1 MGPPPPPRL
10 KIGYYAYHRYI
21 SGNLYDFVSTLI
33 SVNIRTNRLP
43 RLPRIRSETTPPPFK
58 TAYYAYHRY
67 FSGKMYDIVSITVS
81 VFTLTNRLLRLPC
94 NIFEPP
100 SPLKTAYYAYHMYD
114 FVSTLVSESILNN
127 RLARLLRIHI
137 DPVPPPPEV
146 RVQR

>member
-1 MGPPPPPRL
+1 M
-10 KIGYYAYHRYI
+10 
-21 SGNLYDFVSTLI
+21 
-33 SVNIRTNRLP
+33 NIRTNRLP

>member
-1 MGPPPPPRL
+1 
-10 KIGYYAYHRYI
+10 
-21 SGNLYDFVSTLI
+21 
-33 SVNIRTNRLP
+33 
-43 RLPRIRSETTPPPFK
+43 
-58 TAYYAYHRY
+58 
-67 FSGKMYDIVSITVS
+67 MYDIESNRVS
-81 VFTLTNRLLRLPC
+81 VFTLTNRLLRLLR